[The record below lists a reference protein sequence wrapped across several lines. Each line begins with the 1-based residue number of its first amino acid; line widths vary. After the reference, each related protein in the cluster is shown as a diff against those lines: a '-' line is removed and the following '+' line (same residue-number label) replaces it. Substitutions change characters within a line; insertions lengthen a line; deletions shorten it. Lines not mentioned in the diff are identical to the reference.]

1 MDSPFFSPDGASR
14 DESGQDCISSFDL
27 TQAGNQVPLIVEAT
41 LCVALREVFGIVLV
55 DQFMLI
61 HSAPGHITISMTF
74 RSPRRYGEV
83 LSSKQIGGRPMDV
96 GEALLFLEARVGNA
110 LTDLFRTVHIDEIT
124 IDVNEMDLLACAII
138 ASVAVGALDSLDD

>member
-1 MDSPFFSPDGASR
+1 
-14 DESGQDCISSFDL
+14 
-27 TQAGNQVPLIVEAT
+27 
-41 LCVALREVFGIVLV
+41 
-55 DQFMLI
+55 
-61 HSAPGHITISMTF
+61 
-74 RSPRRYGEV
+74 
-83 LSSKQIGGRPMDV
+83 MDV